1 MAYPE
6 NIRRLREKYGFTQK
20 ELAEKVGIRQQNI
33 AKMEIGKIKP
43 DIFTAIELA
52 RTFETSVEELVGGQT
67 TTADNS
73 VTE

>member
-43 DIFTAIELA
+43 DVFTAIELA
-52 RTFETSVEELVGGQT
+52 RTFETSIEVLMCGQSEKMDRQT
-67 TTADNS
+67 G
-73 VTE
+73 